1 VDALPHRSSNR
12 VANMA
17 VDYSPNLMDVLQQF
31 ELLTPAQLEELRR
44 ESPLDPDPLAESLMR
59 RGWLTPFQVGRIRQ
73 GRGGELVLGNYVLL
87 DKLGEGGM
95 GQVYKARHRR
105 MGRVV
110 ALKVIARSQ
119 LADSE
124 SVRRFQREIEAAAQ
138 LEHPNVVRAYDADQA
153 GDVHFFV
160 MEYVEGIDLGK
171 LVRQR
176 GPLPIEEA
184 STYIRQAAHGL
195 QHAYERGLVH
205 RDIKPSNL
213 LLSTRD
219 GVVKILD
226 LGLARWERSVDG
238 GAEPPTLTRD
248 GAMMGTPDFIAP
260 EQARDAHTADI
271 RSDLY
276 SLGCTFYY
284 LLSGKVPFPGGSL
297 AQKIYKQQFGA
308 PVPLTGVRP
317 DVPSSVASVVYR
329 LMAKEPPDRYQ
340 TPAEVIADL
349 PPLGEG
355 STLNTSS
362 GQARGMAPLVPDP
375 FASQGTPL
383 QVVEAARRSTRR
395 PRRRHTLAFVFGGL
409 LALVFGGLLT
419 WKMIHHRVGTTGGV
433 DDGSVEKSS
442 ESPAKAA
449 EALWKLGAV
458 VTAASDAPDAPVVTV
473 DCSGLEIRDE
483 ELAHVAALPTL
494 ERLYLYQT
502 PVGDAGLA
510 SVRELGSLQLLGLG
524 RTHVSDAGLSHLRGL
539 RRLQVLWL
547 GQTSVTDAGMAELA
561 RLTGLRRLH
570 LGGTR
575 IGDAGMRHL
584 HDLTRLV
591 ELELRDTA
599 VVNAGLAHLAEMKG
613 LESLDLTNTS
623 VDDAGLA
630 HLAGLLELRHL
641 KLAGCKVGDAGLR
654 HLSGLHQLRTLDLT
668 DTIVTAQGVRNLQ
681 DALPGV
687 KITR

>member
-1 VDALPHRSSNR
+1 
-12 VANMA
+12 MA
-17 VDYSPNLMDVLQQF
+17 VDSSPNLMDVLQQF
-31 ELLTPAQLEELRR
+31 ELLTAAQLEELKR
-44 ESPLDPDPLAESLMR
+44 ESPVDPDALAESLVR
-59 RGWLTPFQVGRIRQ
+59 RGWLTQFQVGRIRQ
-73 GRGGELVLGNYVLL
+73 GRGGELALGNYVLL
-87 DKLGEGGM
+87 DQLGEGGM

-124 SVRRFQREIEAAAQ
+124 SVQRFQREIEAAAQ

-160 MEYVEGIDLGK
+160 MEFVEGIDLGK

-184 STYIRQAAHGL
+184 CTYIRQAAHGL

-213 LLSTRD
+213 LLSTRE
-219 GVVKILD
+219 GVVKLLD
-226 LGLARWERSVDG
+226 LGLARWERTVQG
-238 GAEPPTLTRD
+238 GSEPPTLTRD

-260 EQARDAHTADI
+260 EQARDAHSADI

-284 LLSGKVPFPGGSL
+284 LLAAKVPFPGGSL

-329 LMAKEPPDRYQ
+329 LMAKEPSDRYQ

-355 STLNTSS
+355 STTLHTSAR
-362 GQARGMAPLVPDP
+362 QAAGTGTLVPNP
-375 FASQGTPL
+375 FVSAGTP
-383 QVVEAARRSTRR
+383 VESVQAARRPAHR
-395 PRRRHTLAFVFGGL
+395 PPHRKHTLAIVLGCL
-409 LALVFGGLLT
+409 LFLVCGSLLT
-419 WKMIHHRVGTTGGV
+419 WKIIIHPRGQTTGGG
-433 DDGSVEKSS
+433 DEGGTGTSR
-442 ESPAKAA
+442 ESAGQAA
-449 EALWKLGAV
+449 EALRKLGAV
-458 VTAASDAPDAPVVTV
+458 VTAASDDPDAPVVAV
-473 DCSGLEIRDE
+473 DCSGLTIRDE
-483 ELAHVAALPTL
+483 ELAHVSALPTL
-494 ERLYLYQT
+494 EKLYLYDTQ
-502 PVGDAGLA
+502 VGDAGLA
-510 SVRELGSLQLLGLG
+510 SVRELNSLQLLGLG
-524 RTHVSDAGLSHLRGL
+524 RTRVSDTGLSHLRGL

-547 GQTSVTDAGMAELA
+547 GQTRVTDEGMKEVAA
-561 RLTGLRRLH
+561 LTGLRRLH

-575 IGDAGMRHL
+575 IGDAGVGHL
-584 HDLTRLV
+584 RDLTRLV
-591 ELELRDTA
+591 ELELRDTG
-599 VVNAGLAHLAEMKG
+599 VGNGGLAHLAGMRG
-613 LESLDLTNTS
+613 LQSLDLTNTS
-623 VDDAGLA
+623 VDDAGLT
-630 HLAGLLELRHL
+630 HLAGLIALRHF

-654 HLSGLHQLRTLDLT
+654 HLFGLHQLRTLDLS
-668 DTIVTAQGVRNLQ
+668 DTTVTAEGVRASQ

-687 KITR
+687 NIVR

>member
-1 VDALPHRSSNR
+1 
-12 VANMA
+12 MA
-17 VDYSPNLMDVLQQF
+17 VDSSPNFLMDVLQQF
-31 ELLTPAQLEELRR
+31 ELLTPAQLDELKR
-44 ESPLDPDPLAESLMR
+44 EPTADPDKLADSLIR
-59 RGWLTPFQVGRIRQ
+59 RGWLTPFQLGRIRDGQ
-73 GRGGELVLGNYVLL
+73 GGDLILGNYVLL
-87 DKLGEGGM
+87 DQLGEGGM

-119 LADSE
+119 LADPE

-176 GPLPIEEA
+176 GPLPIEEGCA
-184 STYIRQAAHGL
+184 YIRQAALGL

-213 LLSTRD
+213 LLSTRE

-226 LGLARWERSVDG
+226 LGLARWERSG
-238 GAEPPTLTRD
+238 EGAAEPPTLTRD

-260 EQARDAHTADI
+260 EQARDAHSADV

-284 LLSGKVPFPGGSL
+284 LLTAKVPFPADSL

-308 PVPLTGVRP
+308 PVPLVGVRP
-317 DVPSSVASVVYR
+317 DIPPSVASVVYR
-329 LMAKEPPDRYQ
+329 LMAKEPSARYQ

-362 GQARGMAPLVPDP
+362 GWPAATGTLVPDP
-375 FASQGTPL
+375 FVSQGTPVE
-383 QVVEAARRSTRR
+383 VVEVTRRTVRR
-395 PRRRHTLAFVFGGL
+395 PRRRHTLAFVLGCL
-409 LALVFGGLLT
+409 LPLACGGLLT
-419 WKMIHHRVGTTGGV
+419 WKMLHHRNGTT
-433 DDGSVEKSS
+433 
-442 ESPAKAA
+442 ESPTQAA
-449 EALWKLGAV
+449 EALRKLGAV
-458 VTAASDAPDAPVVTV
+458 VTATSDEPDALVVTV
-473 DCSGLEIRDE
+473 DCSGLAIRDE
-483 ELAHVAALPTL
+483 ELAHVAALPAL
-494 ERLYLYQT
+494 EKLYLYDT

-510 SVRELGSLQLLGLG
+510 SVRELSSLQLLGLG
-524 RTHVSDAGLSHLRGL
+524 QTRVRDAGLSHLRGL

-547 GQTSVTDAGMAELA
+547 GQTRVTDAGMAEVA
-561 RLTGLRRLH
+561 ALTGLRRLH

-575 IGDAGMRHL
+575 IGDAGVRHL
-584 HDLTRLV
+584 RNLKRLV

-599 VVNAGLAHLAEMKG
+599 VTDAGLAHLAEMRE
-613 LESLDLTNTS
+613 LQSLDLTNTS

-630 HLAGLLELRHL
+630 HLVGLTELRHL
-641 KLAGCKVGDAGLR
+641 KLAGCKVSYAGLR

-668 DTIVTAQGVRNLQ
+668 GTPVTDAGVRTLQ

-687 KITR
+687 KMAR

>member
-1 VDALPHRSSNR
+1 
-12 VANMA
+12 MA
-17 VDYSPNLMDVLQQF
+17 VDSSPNLTDVLQQF
-31 ELLTPAQLEELRR
+31 ELLTPAQLEELKRQ
-44 ESPLDPDPLAESLMR
+44 PPVDPDELADSLVR
-59 RGWLTPFQVGRIRQ
+59 RGCLSPFQVERIRQ

-87 DKLGEGGM
+87 DQLGEGGM

-160 MEYVEGIDLGK
+160 MEYVEGIDFGK

-184 STYIRQAAHGL
+184 CTYIRQAALGL
-195 QHAYERGLVH
+195 QHAHERGLVH

-213 LLSTRD
+213 LLSTRE

-226 LGLARWERSVDG
+226 LGLARWERSG
-238 GAEPPTLTRD
+238 EAGAEPPTLTRD

-260 EQARDAHTADI
+260 EQARDAHSADI

-284 LLSGKVPFPGGSL
+284 LLTAKVPFPGSSL
-297 AQKIYKQQFGA
+297 TEKIYKQQFAA
-308 PVPLTGVRP
+308 PVRLASVRP

-329 LMAKEPPDRYQ
+329 LMAKEPSARYQ

-349 PPLGEG
+349 PPLAEG
-355 STLNTSS
+355 STLNTCSA
-362 GQARGMAPLVPDP
+362 QAVGTGTLVPNP
-375 FASQGTPL
+375 FVSQGTPV
-383 QVVEAARRSTRR
+383 QVVEVARRPPRQ
-395 PRRRHTLAFVFGGL
+395 PRRTQTLALALGCLLLLAFGGL
-409 LALVFGGLLT
+409 LI
-419 WKMIHHRVGTTGGV
+419 WKMVARPRGGTTGGGNENGIV
-433 DDGSVEKSS
+433 TSV
-442 ESPAKAA
+442 ESPAQAA
-449 EALWKLGAV
+449 DALRKLGAV
-458 VTAASDAPDAPVVTV
+458 VTTASDEPDAPVVTM
-473 DCSGLEIRDE
+473 DCSRLAIRDE
-483 ELAHVAALPTL
+483 ELAHVAALPSL
-494 ERLYLYQT
+494 EKLYLYDT
-502 PVGDAGLA
+502 LVGDTGLA
-510 SVRELGSLQLLGLG
+510 SVRELSGLQLLGLG
-524 RTHVSDAGLSHLRGL
+524 QTRVTDAGLSHLRGL
-539 RRLQVLWL
+539 RRLQVLWMS
-547 GQTSVTDAGMAELA
+547 QTRVTDTGMAELA
-561 RLTGLRRLH
+561 PLTGLRRLR
-570 LGGTR
+570 LGDTR
-575 IGDAGMRHL
+575 IGDVGLRHL
-584 HDLTRLV
+584 RGLTRLV

-599 VVNAGLAHLAEMKG
+599 VGNAGLAHLADMKG
-613 LESLDLTNTS
+613 LQSLDLTNTS

-668 DTIVTAQGVRNLQ
+668 DTNATKEGVRTLQ

-687 KITR
+687 KIMR